1 MTKKNIFH
9 KIIPNEEKLREI
21 PAIKACLSFTQRAH
35 IWHFNRRSA
44 ARAALIGLFCAL
56 IPLPIQMFAAI
67 VLCIWS
73 GAHLPLAIGI
83 VWLTNPITMAPVF
96 LATYHFGA
104 FLLGQ
109 PTIGF
114 EFEMSWSWVA
124 EQFELI
130 WQPLLLGSLVT
141 GLILACI
148 GYTVIEVSW
157 RYRTIKKWRLR
168 QARQKANKKADE
180 K

>member
-1 MTKKNIFH
+1 MKKSILK
-9 KIIPNEEKLREI
+9 KIIPNEEKLRNMR
-21 PAIKACLSFTQRAH
+21 AIKACLSITQRAH

-44 ARAALIGLFCAL
+44 ARAALIGLFCAF

-67 VLCIWS
+67 ILCVWAR
-73 GAHLPLAIGI
+73 AHLPLAIGI

-124 EQFELI
+124 EQFKVI

-141 GLILACI
+141 GGIFACI
-148 GYTVIEVSW
+148 GYTVMEVSW
-157 RYRTIKKWRLR
+157 RHRTLKKWRVR
-168 QARQKANKKADE
+168 QSQRDKKD
-180 K
+180 